1 MTASTIVRAPH
12 QSGCRGQTGWAR
24 AADEFALTTVLL
36 FGVVTMVR
44 WLRDPASA
52 IYIAD
57 LDVALVVIGILSGIV
72 VTALMFSKPG
82 KRSGAHMNPAVTV
95 ALWLMDVIPGRRV
108 PLYVVAQ
115 LAGSAVGTG
124 LGRLAWGPAVALPSV
139 AIATIKPSPSWQAG
153 SVFLAEVGAMF
164 ILIVVAGFLMADPRR
179 IRLLPYAIGLAVGL
193 VIALLGARSGG
204 SINPARQFG
213 PAAFSGQSTDLWI
226 YLTAPVLGAVLGA
239 AVHHLLKTR
248 FNAYRNHPEGVRP
261 CEPN

>member
-1 MTASTIVRAPH
+1 MTTSTNFRAPPRA
-12 QSGCRGQTGWAR
+12 GCRGPAGWAR

-44 WLRDPASA
+44 WLRDPDSA
-52 IYIAD
+52 VYVAD
-57 LDVALVVIGILSGIV
+57 LDTALVVIGILSGTV
-72 VTALMFSKPG
+72 VTALMFSRPG

-95 ALWLMDVIPGRRV
+95 ALWLMDALPGRRV

-115 LAGSAVGTG
+115 LAGSAVGTA
-124 LGRLAWGPAVALPSV
+124 LGRLVWGPVVVQPSV
-139 AIATIKPSPSWQAG
+139 AIAAIKPSPTWQAG
-153 SVFLAEVGAMF
+153 SVFLAEGGAMF
-164 ILIVVAGFLMADPRR
+164 ALIVVAGFLMAHPRR
-179 IRLLPYAIGLAVGL
+179 IRLLPFAIGLAVGL

-213 PAAFSGQSTDLWI
+213 PATLSGQTTDLWI

-248 FNAYRNHPEGVRP
+248 FNAYHNHPEGASS
-261 CEPN
+261 

>member
-1 MTASTIVRAPH
+1 MTTASPSCAPPRAGR
-12 QSGCRGQTGWAR
+12 SGHGGWAR
-24 AADEFALTTVLL
+24 AADEFVLTTVLL

-52 IYIAD
+52 AYIAD
-57 LDVALVVIGILSGIV
+57 IDVALAAIGLLSGIV
-72 VTALMFSKPG
+72 VTTLMFSGPG

-95 ALWLMDVIPGRRV
+95 ALWLMDALPGRSV
-108 PLYVVAQ
+108 PLYVAAQ
-115 LAGSAVGTG
+115 LVGSAVGTG

-139 AIATIKPSPSWQAG
+139 AVAAIKPSPTWQAG
-153 SVFLAEVGAMF
+153 SVFLAEAGAMF
-164 ILIVVAGFLMADPRR
+164 VLIVVAGFLMAHPRR

-213 PAAFSGQSTDLWI
+213 PAALSGQTTDLWI
-226 YLTAPVLGAVLGA
+226 YLTAPVLGAFLGA

-248 FNAYRNHPEGVRP
+248 FNAYRNHPEGVPP